1 MLISLLNNYTNKIY
15 SSIYNSIYENYKGLT
30 RNPKWL
36 LMRKIGRFKLARA
49 IVYIL
54 NRKGKISNLALSES
68 NSYFQNINVDEI
80 VTKLKNDGLALNI
93 NLPQHL
99 VKEIVEFAK
108 STVCYGNRKSELG
121 FYLHDKEQA
130 ELQAKTQFIVA
141 HYFNTALLCPAI
153 YQLQNDALLLAIAA
167 KYLER
172 EPVHQGSLL
181 WWSFPGE
188 RTYQQ
193 LSSNGQLFHYDLD
206 DYRFIKFFFYLTDVD
221 TQNGPHI
228 CVRGSHKQKK
238 LSHLILRKRETDE
251 DIIKYYGLES
261 LVTICGQA
269 GFGFVEDGFCF
280 HKGVP
285 PIHQNRLMLQIEFA
299 TTDFGMQHDIRDTSI
314 LKSIE
319 LYHKSVESGL
329 LSC

>member
-1 MLISLLNNYTNKIY
+1 MFISKLNHYKDKIY
-15 SSIYNSIYENYKGLT
+15 SSIYSMLYENYKGLT
-30 RNPKWL
+30 KNPKWL
-36 LMRKIGRFKLARA
+36 LMRKISRFKIART
-49 IVYIL
+49 IVYFL
-54 NRKGKISNLALSES
+54 KRKSKISQLSPNES
-68 NSYFQNINVDEI
+68 NSYFTNIDVDEI
-80 VTKLKNDGLALNI
+80 VNQLKNDGLALNI
-93 NLPQHL
+93 NLPQYV

-130 ELQAKTQFIVA
+130 QFKTKTQFLVA
-141 HYFNTALLCPAI
+141 HYFNTALLCPTI
-153 YQLQNDALLLAIAA
+153 YQLQNDTTLLAIAA

-181 WWSFPGE
+181 WWSFPGN

-221 TQNGPHI
+221 IENGPHI

-251 DIIKYYGLES
+251 DIIRYYALES

-269 GFGFVEDGFCF
+269 GLGFVEDGFCF
-280 HKGVP
+280 HKGVAP
-285 PIHQNRLMLQIEFA
+285 THKNRLILQIEFA
-299 TTDFGMQHDIRDTSI
+299 TTDFGMQNDIRDPLI
-314 LKSIE
+314 LKSIDLINPME
-319 LYHKSVESGL
+319 IQIV
-329 LSC
+329 